1 MDKNLTGTKTKNK
14 ALMLIGIIVGI
25 ANGLF
30 GAGGGT
36 LLVPVLDKSLPTHK
50 AHATALAVILPLSV
64 VSAIVYTFGVDVNW
78 ATVGWVSAGGVAG
91 GFVGAKLLK
100 KISAAWLNIIFAAFM
115 TAAAIRMFFA

>member
-1 MDKNLTGTKTKNK
+1 MEKNSTTTKVKSK
-14 ALMLIGIIVGI
+14 WLIPLGLIVGV

-36 LLVPVLDKSLPTHK
+36 LLVPVLDKFLPTHK

-64 VSAIVYTFGVDVNW
+64 VSAIVYTFGVEVNW
-78 ATVGWVSAGGVAG
+78 AAVGWVSAGGVVG

-100 KISAAWLNIIFAAFM
+100 KVSAAWLNIIFAAFM
-115 TAAAIRMFFA
+115 MAAAIRMFFA